1 MSQKPKVSIQ
11 RGDDFQEV
19 DSLLSEAMAD
29 LDDRNARVSQLLQ
42 AEADPAIS
50 NPELLVAAEL
60 AEEAAED
67 KAADAPQGADGGDA
81 VPAQG

>member
-1 MSQKPKVSIQ
+1 MSQKPRVAIQ

-19 DSLLSEAMAD
+19 DSLLSEAMAA

-50 NPELLVAAEL
+50 NPESLVAAEL
-60 AEEAAED
+60 AEEAAE
-67 KAADAPQGADGGDA
+67 ATAESSSQEDGGKDSA
-81 VPAQG
+81 PAKG